1 MLPINTPAEH
11 MAGLLARRIVRAAE
25 RALDAR
31 VETLGTPLDAAARDA
46 ARDAGTLLIVS
57 GYAGSVTGLGPFARS
72 AARDGLHAVRH
83 EIPRGGL
90 ASVDDA
96 VRGLDELVRAQPEA
110 APLHLAGH
118 SKGGAV
124 VQEWWRTAT
133 PAQRARVAS
142 MTLVSSP
149 PYGQHTP
156 AALRPAQAAA
166 RTFGGPASTILHEV
180 SSNSTLMRRI
190 AAADVA
196 RHTRAMSI
204 ISDGDELVPVRE
216 AHWNDA
222 ANVVIGGSDAPRHIG
237 TLGDARAYEALRAN
251 VLAGTP

>member
-1 MLPINTPAEH
+1 MLPINTPGEYV
-11 MAGLLARRIVRAAE
+11 GGVLARRLVRTAE

-31 VETLGTPLDAAARDA
+31 IDTLGVPLDAAARDA
-46 ARDAGTLLIVS
+46 ARDAGTLLLVS

-72 AARDGLHAVRH
+72 TARDALHAVRF
-83 EIPRGGL
+83 EIPGGGL
-90 ASVDDA
+90 ASVEDA
-96 VRGLDELVRAQPEA
+96 ARGLDELVRAQPPTA
-110 APLHLAGH
+110 TLHMAGH

-124 VQEWWRTAT
+124 VQEWWRTAS

-142 MTLVSSP
+142 MTLISSP

-156 AALRPAQAAA
+156 AALRPAQIAA

-180 SSNSTLMRRI
+180 SSNSPVMRRI

-204 ISDGDELVPVRE
+204 ISEGDELVSVRE
-216 AHWNDA
+216 ARWRDA
-222 ANVVIGGSDAPRHIG
+222 TNVVIDGSDAPGHIG
-237 TLGDARAYEALRAN
+237 TLGSARAYEAMRAN
-251 VLAGTP
+251 VLARTP